1 MLKAIAVFNGKKIK
15 GTVVFTE
22 DLESNCVIIDINLQG
37 LYKNALHGFHVHEA
51 GDLTDHCESMCAH
64 FNPYGKKHG
73 CPGMKERHVGDLGN
87 IVTNSY
93 KIDKEEE
100 RFVIP
105 KVSLSVAN
113 RISQARCEKKLT
125 RKEMAL
131 KLSLPVKIIQ
141 DYENG
146 LAIPNA
152 FILNKIESVLGVR
165 VRDPKNNSSKS

>member
-1 MLKAIAVFNGKKIK
+1 MEFQDWTEVKWDNRGERSKNQSKTDFISEQTRKNNCSSLLKSGNLNNNKI
-15 GTVVFTE
+15 
-22 DLESNCVIIDINLQG
+22 
-37 LYKNALHGFHVHEA
+37 
-51 GDLTDHCESMCAH
+51 
-64 FNPYGKKHG
+64 
-73 CPGMKERHVGDLGN
+73 N